1 MYWLGRLVRPTL
13 GGRVLR
19 AATCVARVARR
30 LAGRA
35 HRDSRAAR
43 APTAVL
49 HGSMASFTE
58 LHMRLGLLRC
68 IRRMLQRTAR
78 VRHRPRARLPL
89 RLGHRQPRRT
99 PSRASGLYCPAWDA
113 PAAPASTQLTP
124 LFGARDQPPVTPL
137 SALSSNC
144 GHPPARLRPTPPPTP
159 PPTDRVDATRLRCL
173 AAPPDG
179 KRRPARGVSVPE
191 MRAPPQ
197 LPLSKAA
204 LAHCRP
210 ARRLDTAPPSHQP
223 PPRRAA
229 GRRAPSAPATAH
241 ADQCEPE
248 PTKLVRQARIALV
261 ATVPAR
267 AGRWQPFWER
277 LCASPRPACASTTQP
292 GMRGGRRRGGPVQ
305 GARRGSHM

>member
-1 MYWLGRLVRPTL
+1 M
-13 GGRVLR
+13 
-19 AATCVARVARR
+19 
-30 LAGRA
+30 
-35 HRDSRAAR
+35 
-43 APTAVL
+43 
-49 HGSMASFTE
+49 
-58 LHMRLGLLRC
+58 
-68 IRRMLQRTAR
+68 IQRTER
-78 VRHRPRARLPL
+78 VRHRPCARLPL
-89 RLGHRQPRRT
+89 RLGHRQPRS
-99 PSRASGLYCPAWDA
+99 SRSQRAGPYRPAWDA
-113 PAAPASTQLTP
+113 PAALASTQLVP
-124 LFGARDQPPVTPL
+124 LFGVRDQPPLTPL
-137 SALSSNC
+137 PTLSPNS
-144 GHPPARLRPTPPPTP
+144 GRPPARLRPTPPPTP
-159 PPTDRVDATRLRCL
+159 PPADRVDATRLRCL

-179 KRRPARGVSVPE
+179 KRRPARGASVPE

-229 GRRAPSAPATAH
+229 GRRAPSAPATAR

-305 GARRGSHM
+305 GARCGSHM